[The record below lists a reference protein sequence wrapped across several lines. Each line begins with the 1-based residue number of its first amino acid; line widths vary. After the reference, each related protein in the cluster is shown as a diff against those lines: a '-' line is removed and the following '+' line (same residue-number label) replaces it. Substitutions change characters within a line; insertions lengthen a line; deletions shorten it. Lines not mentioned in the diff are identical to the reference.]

1 MLVTVGSLA
10 VFTMV
15 AMAFFHMRFSTVVV
29 NQRSARNMAESALAT
44 ALTEVWKNSEY
55 GTERAPHHTVH
66 LKSSTGDDAEGFLTF
81 NQGKAADL
89 GVPFSTNNFMSDAS
103 VEGGT
108 GQVVPESTVHLVA
121 LGECRGSRYKAE
133 VLYYVPPYP
142 NALASSGPIVS
153 SGGLLVAGIP
163 TVEKATEINGA
174 DGLDRDQLEP
184 GHVVSNSSNGSAIQ
198 IGPESEIRG
207 DVVAVGGIKIGNPV
221 EILGEVR
228 PNAGAQ
234 NVPELGI
241 DDIFTKLAAVDSRDV
256 HHDTQMDDETT
267 IDYFTEA
274 TVPLTV
280 KGDLILDGGVLY
292 CQDDLTVWGQ
302 VRGNGAIFSRG
313 DVKIDSGADLSAS
326 DQIALVAKGS
336 LELHGTDQNDQ
347 FFNGLVYSE
356 EEILADN
363 ITIIGAAVVNG
374 DEDSLLQLDNVSL
387 IKSPVSTTLVIGLP
401 EQSGFSIPD
410 LSTDNDD
417 RDGFERFLG
426 IGTEK
431 TEYLEPPNIVQTLQ
445 STLAGALQVSAVK
458 MPDVDGEAR
467 FSVLFEGVVGR
478 GNGTLTGVSDLTAE
492 EIDNLQLETYPHR
505 FEKGK
510 LYIRYE
516 RANNVTKD
524 EAVNAVSTYR
534 ALLQDMLA
542 EPIEYTKVTEKKKHR
557 FLGKTKKTTTRSK
570 KVFDPAAGTN
580 IDVGAYLDRLEN
592 PKKDPGPTI
601 VDLNLNQVFDPAETS
616 RILFWKTI

>member
-44 ALTEVWKNSEY
+44 ALTEVWKNNEY
-55 GTERAPHHTVH
+55 GTERAPHHTIH
-66 LKSSTGDDAEGFLTF
+66 LKSSTGDGAEGFLTF
-81 NQGKAADL
+81 NEGKAADL
-89 GVPFSTNNFMSDAS
+89 GVPFSTNNFASDAS

-121 LGECRGSRYKAE
+121 LGECRGARYKAE

-153 SGGLLVAGIP
+153 SGGLLV
-163 TVEKATEINGA
+163 KATEISSA
-174 DGLDRDQLEP
+174 SGLDRDQLEA
-184 GHVVSNSSNGSAIQ
+184 GHVVSNSSIASAIQ

-207 DVVAVGGIKIGNPV
+207 DVVAVGGIKVGNPV
-221 EILGEVR
+221 DILGEVR
-228 PNAGAQ
+228 PNAGSQ

-241 DDIFTKLAAVDSRDV
+241 DAIFTKLATVQSRDV
-256 HHDTQMDDETT
+256 VEDTQVDGETT

-292 CQDDLTVWGQ
+292 CRDDLTIWGQ
-302 VRGNGAIFSRG
+302 VRGNGAIFSLG

-336 LELHGTDQNDQ
+336 LELHGTSQNSQ

-374 DEDSLLQLDNVSL
+374 DENSLLQLDNVSL
-387 IKSPVSTTLVIGLP
+387 VKSPVSTTLVVGLP
-401 EQSGFSIPD
+401 EQSDFIPPD
-410 LSTDNDD
+410 LSTDDDD
-417 RDGFERFLG
+417 RNFGEKLFGF
-426 IGTEK
+426 GTEK
-431 TEYLEPPNIVQTLQ
+431 KEYLEPPNIVQTLQ
-445 STLAGALQVSAVK
+445 STLTGALQVSAVK

-467 FSVLFEGVVGR
+467 FSVLFEGVIGR
-478 GNGTLTGVSDLTAE
+478 GSGPITGLSDLTADE
-492 EIDNLQLETYPHR
+492 ADKLQLANYPHR
-505 FEKGK
+505 FENGK
-510 LYIRYE
+510 LYVRYE
-516 RANNVTKD
+516 RANNVTRD
-524 EAVNAVSTYR
+524 QAVNSVETYR
-534 ALLQDMLA
+534 GLLQGMLS
-542 EPIEYTKVTEKKKHR
+542 EPIEYTKVTKKEKHR
-557 FLGKTKKTTTRSK
+557 PFISNKKTTTREK
-570 KVFDPAAGTN
+570 KVFDPAAGTT
-580 IDVGAYLDRLEN
+580 IDVGDYLDRLQN
-592 PKKDPGPTI
+592 PKKEPGPTI
-601 VDLNLNQVFDPAETS
+601 IDLNLNQVFDPAETS